1 MDLSSNAQKVE
12 MTIQEIYSNFK
23 MVYLRVWGGYLL
35 VSAVP
40 QGGQRSTSDLMEPK
54 FCVVVSCQIWV
65 LGTDF
70 PTQNHETSRRSN
82 HLSSSELM

>member
-1 MDLSSNAQKVE
+1 MDLSSSAQKVE

-23 MVYLRVWGGYLL
+23 MIYLHGGYLF

-40 QGGQRSTSDLMEPK
+40 QGGQRSTSDLMKPK

>member
-12 MTIQEIYSNFK
+12 MTFQEIYSNFK
-23 MVYLRVWGGYLL
+23 MIYLRGGGSLL

-40 QGGQRSTSDLMEPK
+40 QGGQRSTSDPMESK
-54 FCVVVSCQIWV
+54 FRVVVSCQIWV

-82 HLSSSELM
+82 HLSSSELT